1 MRAID
6 VWVLFCY
13 IGMFSA
19 LMEYCV
25 ILYLTKTSIFDQKYA
40 QVKETELTCLN
51 QEQGKETHTEKLNE
65 KQEDYRLKYARVI
78 ERTARISLI
87 TYNVCFPLSY
97 FIICLAFS

>member
-1 MRAID
+1 M
-6 VWVLFCY
+6 WVIFCY
-13 IGMFSA
+13 IGVFSA

-51 QEQGKETHTEKLNE
+51 QEQEKETHAEPLKE

-87 TYNVCFPLSY
+87 TYNVCFPLCY
-97 FIICLAFS
+97 FVICLAFS